1 MIRRTFNL
9 FASIAGF
16 AIGSIY
22 LFSDGASVTAN
33 VIGSSGSIAG
43 FAAVIGMVMIVSA
56 IGLFIVTLHHVD
68 NKEID
73 LEKLVK
79 RTNTSPA
86 PQETAKETLSEP
98 IVPVNAVKEE
108 KTHKHAKK

>member
-9 FASIAGF
+9 IASIIGF

-33 VIGSSGSIAG
+33 VVGASGSIAG
-43 FAAVIGMVMIVSA
+43 FASIIGIVMIISA

-68 NKEID
+68 NTEID

-79 RTNTSPA
+79 RTKISPA
-86 PQETAKETLSEP
+86 SQDMTSESATPAPVIKE
-98 IVPVNAVKEE
+98 ADA
-108 KTHKHAKK
+108 HKHSNPKK